1 MGSAQ
6 KAQRRLF
13 ICQESLLGFFTD
25 LLTIIANE
33 QPTTY
38 LMAQVETTI
47 TATPKIPTQPAT
59 IVALLDYV
67 VSSAQP
73 DLLNYKK
80 DGTWHSISAQEL
92 AAQARATTIGLYSIG
107 VRPGKHLGL
116 LSENRP
122 EWTIADLGILNCACA
137 DVPIYATQ
145 APKQVSY
152 ILNDARVEV
161 LFISTAQQFARVKTA
176 LDDVPSLT
184 KIITFDHFETD
195 DPRVVYFADL
205 QAYGRQ
211 LDRLQPDLYERLRS
225 RVTPESL
232 ATLIY
237 TSGTTGEPKGV
248 MLTHY
253 NIMSNV
259 QSVAQTMNVGEGDVA
274 LSFLPFSHV
283 FERVTIYLD
292 FFLRVKIH
300 LAESIDTV
308 AQNLTEVRPHFMT
321 SVPRLY
327 EKIYAKTI
335 EKAEAAGTAQARI
348 ANWAIGI
355 AKEWAILENGGQP
368 IPFFLQVKRA
378 VAMKLVFSK
387 WHAAFGGRVKNLA
400 SGGAPLSL
408 ELAQVF
414 YGAGMPI
421 LQGFGLTESS
431 PVITANTAKVHR
443 LGSCGKTIPGMQV
456 KIAEDGEILAS
467 GPNIMQGY
475 YNKPEATAETLS
487 RDDQGNIWLHTG
499 DIGHLDADG
508 FLYITDRKKDLIK
521 TSGGKYIAPQPIE
534 NELKQSRFI
543 NQAVVIG
550 EHRKFPAA
558 LIVPHFEALKHYAQ
572 LKGIAY
578 QDAKELLQHPKIID
592 LIERQIDKL
601 TPDLGHF
608 EKIKGVVM
616 LDRELTV
623 EGGELTPT
631 LKVKRRVVMEKF
643 KDQIDRMYAEK
654 EQLHEKK

>member
-1 MGSAQ
+1 MQAD
-6 KAQRRLF
+6 
-13 ICQESLLGFFTD
+13 SLLLFV
-25 LLTIIANE
+25 
-33 QPTTY
+33 
-38 LMAQVETTI
+38 MAQVETTI
-47 TATPKIPTQPAT
+47 KAPSSNSMQPAT

-67 VSSAQP
+67 LSFAQP
-73 DLLNYKK
+73 DALNYKK
-80 DGTWHSISAQEL
+80 DGVWQAISTKEL
-92 AAQARATTIGLYSIG
+92 AAQVRATTLGLYSIG
-107 VRPGKHLGL
+107 VRPGHHVGL

-122 EWTIADLGILNCACA
+122 EWTIADLGVLNCAAA

-152 ILNDARVEV
+152 ILNDAQTAV
-161 LFISTAQQFARVKTA
+161 LFISTAQQFTRVREC
-176 LDDVPSLT
+176 LNEVPNLT

-195 DPRVVYFADL
+195 DPRVIYFPDL
-205 QAYGRQ
+205 QAFGRQ
-211 LDRLQPDLYERLRS
+211 LDRLQPDLYDRVRS
-225 RVTPESL
+225 QVTPEML

-248 MLTHY
+248 MLTHR

-259 QSVAQTMNVGEGDVA
+259 QSVAATMNIQPGDVA
-274 LSFLPFSHV
+274 LSFLPFSHI

-292 FFLRVKIH
+292 LFMRVKIY

-327 EKIYAKTI
+327 EKIYAKTL
-335 EKAEAAGTAQARI
+335 EKAEAAGAAKARI
-348 ANWAIGI
+348 ANWAIEV
-355 AKEWAILENGGQP
+355 AKEWAALENSGQSVP
-368 IPFFLQVKRA
+368 LLLQAKRA
-378 VAMKLVFSK
+378 FALKLVFSK
-387 WHAAFGGRVKNLA
+387 WHAAFGGRIKNLA

-414 YGAGMPI
+414 YGAGIPI
-421 LQGFGLTESS
+421 LQGYGLTESS

-443 LGSCGKTIPGMQV
+443 LGSCGQPIPGVKV
-456 KIAEDGEILAS
+456 KIAEDGEVLAS

-487 RDDQGNIWLHTG
+487 RDAQGNVWLHTG

-508 FLYITDRKKDLIK
+508 FLFITDRKKDLIK

-534 NELKQSRFI
+534 NALKQSRFI

-550 EHRKFPAA
+550 EHRKFPSA
-558 LIVPHFEALKHYAQ
+558 LIVPHFDALKNYAQ
-572 LKGIAY
+572 LKAITY
-578 QDAKELLQHPKIID
+578 QDIGDLLRHPQIID

-608 EKIKGVVM
+608 EKLKGVVL
-616 LDRELTV
+616 LDRELTI

-631 LKVKRRVVMEKF
+631 LKVKRRVVMEKY
-643 KDQIDRMYAEK
+643 KEQIDRMYAEK
-654 EQLHEKK
+654 EHLHEKKS

>member
-1 MGSAQ
+1 MV
-6 KAQRRLF
+6 
-13 ICQESLLGFFTD
+13 
-25 LLTIIANE
+25 
-33 QPTTY
+33 
-38 LMAQVETTI
+38 QVETTI
-47 TATPKIPTQPAT
+47 TTIPNAPSQPTT

-67 VSSAQP
+67 RAAAQP
-73 DLLNYKK
+73 ELLNYKK
-80 DGTWHSISAQEL
+80 EGVWHPISAQEL
-92 AAQARATTIGLYSIG
+92 AAQVRATAVGLYSIG
-107 VRPGKHLGL
+107 VRPNRHIGL

-122 EWTIADLGILNCACA
+122 EWTIADLGILNCACV

-152 ILNDARVEV
+152 ILNDAQTSV
-161 LFISTAQQFARVKTA
+161 LFISTAEQFARVREC
-176 LDDVPSLT
+176 LNDVPSLT
-184 KIITFDHFETD
+184 KIITFDYFETD
-195 DPRVVYFADL
+195 DPRVIYFADL

-211 LDRLQPDLYERLRS
+211 LDRLQPDLYDRLRNQ
-225 RVTPESL
+225 VTPDSL

-248 MLTHY
+248 MLTHR
-253 NIMSNV
+253 NIMLNV
-259 QSVAQTMNVGEGDVA
+259 QSVAWTMNLNPGDVA
-274 LSFLPFSHV
+274 LSFLPFSHI

-292 FFLRVKIH
+292 LFLRVKIY

-327 EKIYAKTI
+327 EKIYAKTL
-335 EKAEAAGTAQARI
+335 EKAEAAGSAQARI
-348 ANWAIGI
+348 ANWAIEI
-355 AKEWAILENGGQP
+355 AKEWAILENSGQP
-368 IPFFLQVKRA
+368 IPFLLQAKRA
-378 VAMKLVFSK
+378 FALKLVFSK

-443 LGSCGKTIPGMQV
+443 LGSCGKPIPGVQV

-475 YNKPEATAETLS
+475 FNKPEATTETLA
-487 RDDQGNIWLHTG
+487 RDENGTVWLRTG

-534 NELKQSRFI
+534 NALKQSRFI

-550 EHRKFPAA
+550 EHRKFPSV
-558 LIVPHFEALKHYAQ
+558 LIVPHFDALKHYAQ
-572 LKGIAY
+572 LKGIEY
-578 QDAKELLQHPKIID
+578 LDINDLLRHPKIID
-592 LIERQIDKL
+592 LLERQIDML

-608 EKIKGVVM
+608 EKLKGVV
-616 LDRELTV
+616 LLNHDLTI

-643 KDQIDRMYAEK
+643 KEQIDRMYAEK

>member
-1 MGSAQ
+1 MVQLEA
-6 KAQRRLF
+6 
-13 ICQESLLGFFTD
+13 
-25 LLTIIANE
+25 
-33 QPTTY
+33 
-38 LMAQVETTI
+38 TI
-47 TATPKIPTQPAT
+47 TALPNNPSQPAT
-59 IVALLDYV
+59 MVALLDYV

-80 DGTWHSISAQEL
+80 DGVWHSLSAKEL
-92 AAQARATTIGLYSIG
+92 AAQVRSTALGLYSLG
-107 VRPGKHLGL
+107 VRPRQPVGL

-122 EWTIADLGILNCACA
+122 EWTIADLGVLNCASA

-152 ILNDARVEV
+152 ILNDAQVGV
-161 LFISTAQQFARVKTA
+161 LFISTAQQFARVREC
-176 LDDVPSLT
+176 LNDVPSLT
-184 KIITFDHFETD
+184 KIITFDHVETD
-195 DPRVVYFADL
+195 DPRVVYWADL

-211 LDRLQPDLYERLRS
+211 LDRLQPDLYGRLRNQ
-225 RVTPESL
+225 VTPDSL

-248 MLTHY
+248 MLTHR

-259 QSVAQTMNVGEGDVA
+259 QSVAQAMNIQTGDVA
-274 LSFLPFSHV
+274 LSFLPFSHI

-292 FFLRVKIH
+292 LFMRVKIY
-300 LAESIDTV
+300 LAESLDTV
-308 AQNLTEVRPHFMT
+308 AQNLTEVRPHFLT

-327 EKIYAKTI
+327 EKIYAKTL

-348 ANWAIGI
+348 ANWAIEV
-355 AKEWAILENGGQP
+355 AKEWAILENSGKP
-368 IPFFLQVKRA
+368 VPLILQAKRA
-378 VAMKLVFSK
+378 FAMKLVFSK
-387 WHAAFGGRVKNLA
+387 WQAAFGGRMKNLA

-408 ELAQVF
+408 KLAQVF
-414 YGAGMPI
+414 YGAGIPI
-421 LQGFGLTESS
+421 LQGYGLTESS
-431 PVITANTAKVHR
+431 PVITANTARVHR
-443 LGSCGKTIPGMQV
+443 LGSCGKTIPGVQV

-487 RDDQGNIWLHTG
+487 RDENGNVWLHTG

-508 FLYITDRKKDLIK
+508 YLYITDRKKDLIK

-534 NELKQSRFI
+534 NALKQSRFI
-543 NQAVVIG
+543 SQAVVIG
-550 EHRKFPAA
+550 EHRKFPSA
-558 LIVPHFEALKHYAQ
+558 LIVPHFDALKHYAQ
-572 LKGIAY
+572 LKEIAY
-578 QDAKELLQHPKIID
+578 QDIGDLLRQPKIID

-608 EKIKGVVM
+608 EKLKGVVL
-616 LDRELTV
+616 LDRELTI
-623 EGGELTPT
+623 EGGDLTPT

-643 KDQIDRMYAEK
+643 KEQIDRLYAEK

>member
-1 MGSAQ
+1 M
-6 KAQRRLF
+6 AQRV
-13 ICQESLLGFFTD
+13 TP
-25 LLTIIANE
+25 IAILPNN
-33 QPTTY
+33 P
-38 LMAQVETTI
+38 A
-47 TATPKIPTQPAT
+47 QPAT
-59 IVALLDYV
+59 IASLLDMV

-80 DGTWHSISAQEL
+80 DGTWHSLSAQEL
-92 AAQARATTIGLYSIG
+92 ATQVRSTTIGLYSIG
-107 VRPGKHLGL
+107 VRPGSPIGL

-122 EWTIADLGILNCACA
+122 EWTIADLGILNGACA

-152 ILNDARVEV
+152 ILNDAQVAV
-161 LFISTAQQFARVKTA
+161 LFISTAQQLSRVKDA
-176 LDDVPSLT
+176 LEDVPTLT
-184 KIITFDHFETD
+184 KIIAFEYFETD
-195 DPRVVYFADL
+195 DPRVIYWADL

-211 LDRLQPDLYERLRS
+211 LERLQPELYDRLRQQ
-225 RVTPESL
+225 VTPDSL
-232 ATLIY
+232 ATVIY

-248 MLTHY
+248 MLTHG

-259 QSVAQTMNVGEGDVA
+259 RSVAHSMNIQPGDVA
-274 LSFLPFSHV
+274 LSFLPFSHI

-292 FFLRVKIH
+292 LFMGVKVY

-327 EKIYAKTI
+327 EKIYAKTL
-335 EKAEAAGTAQARI
+335 EKAEAAGAIQARI
-348 ANWAIGI
+348 ANWAIEV
-355 AKEWAILENGGQP
+355 AKEWAILENSGKP
-368 IPFFLQVKRA
+368 IPLLLQAKRV

-414 YGAGMPI
+414 YGAGIPI

-443 LGSCGKTIPGMQV
+443 LGSCGKPIPGVQV

-475 YNKPEATAETLS
+475 FNKPTATAETLS
-487 RDDQGNIWLHTG
+487 RDENGDIWLHTG

-534 NELKQSRFI
+534 NALKQSRFI

-572 LKGIAY
+572 LKEIAY
-578 QDAKELLQHPKIID
+578 EDIKDLLRHPKIID
-592 LIERQIDKL
+592 LVERQIDKL

-608 EKIKGVVM
+608 EKLKGVV
-616 LDRELTV
+616 LLHHELTI

-643 KDQIDRMYAEK
+643 KEQIDCMYAEK
-654 EQLHEKK
+654 EHLHEKK

>member
-1 MGSAQ
+1 
-6 KAQRRLF
+6 
-13 ICQESLLGFFTD
+13 
-25 LLTIIANE
+25 
-33 QPTTY
+33 
-38 LMAQVETTI
+38 MAQVETTI
-47 TATPKIPTQPAT
+47 ATQSITSAQPAT

-67 VSSAQP
+67 ASSAQP
-73 DLLNYKK
+73 EVLNYKK
-80 DGTWHSISAQEL
+80 DGVWQALSAQEL
-92 AAQARATTIGLYSIG
+92 ATQVRATTLGLYSIG
-107 VRPGKHLGL
+107 VRPGQHVGL

-122 EWTIADLGILNCACA
+122 EWTMADLGILNGACA

-152 ILNDARVEV
+152 ILNDAQTAV
-161 LFISTAQQFARVKTA
+161 LFISTAQQFARVREC
-176 LDDVPSLT
+176 LNDVPSLT

-195 DPRVVYFADL
+195 DPRVIYFADL

-211 LDRLQPDLYERLRS
+211 LDRLQPDLYGRLRQQ
-225 RVTPESL
+225 VTPESL

-248 MLTHY
+248 MLTHH

-259 QSVAQTMNVGEGDVA
+259 QSVAETMNIHPGDTA
-274 LSFLPFSHV
+274 LSFLPFSHI

-292 FFLRVKIH
+292 LFMRVKIY

-327 EKIYAKTI
+327 EKIYARTL
-335 EKAEAAGTAQARI
+335 EKAEAAGAAPARI
-348 ANWAIGI
+348 ANWAIEI
-355 AKEWAILENGGQP
+355 AKEWAVLENSGQP
-368 IPFFLQVKRA
+368 IPFLLQAKRA
-378 VAMKLVFSK
+378 FAMKLVFTK
-387 WHAAFGGRVKNLA
+387 WHAAFGGRIKNLA
-400 SGGAPLSL
+400 SGGAALSL

-431 PVITANTAKVHR
+431 PVITANTAQVHR
-443 LGSCGKTIPGMQV
+443 LGSCGKPIPGVRV
-456 KIAEDGEILAS
+456 KIADDGEVLAS

-475 YNKPEATAETLS
+475 FNKPEATAEALS
-487 RDDQGNIWLHTG
+487 RDEHGNVWLHTG

-534 NELKQSRFI
+534 NALKQSRFI

-550 EHRKFPAA
+550 EHRKFPSV
-558 LIVPHFEALKHYAQ
+558 LIVPHFEALKQYAQ
-572 LKGIAY
+572 LKEISY
-578 QDAKELLQHPKIID
+578 QDISDLLRNPKIID

-608 EKIKGVVM
+608 EKLKGVVL
-616 LDRELTV
+616 LDRELTI

-631 LKVKRRVVMEKF
+631 LKVKRRIVMEKYQA
-643 KDQIDRMYAEK
+643 QIDRLYAEK
-654 EQLHEKK
+654 EQLHEKKL